1 MNETYLKIDDV
12 AQQTGLSKRTLLYY
26 EEIGIIPPSER
37 SNGGVRLYSP
47 TIIKRLNDIVRAKD
61 VLGLTLQELQEFLS
75 LRELLDNQRTEY
87 RASTNDLIKQEKLQ
101 EIIDIINNQLNMIE
115 QKKENMQQVEQELLD
130 LRERGL
136 TLFNKK
142 GDDKNE

>member
-12 AQQTGLSKRTLLYY
+12 AQQTGLSKRTLRYY

-61 VLGLTLQELQEFLS
+61 VLGLTLQELQEFL
-75 LRELLDNQRTEY
+75 
-87 RASTNDLIKQEKLQ
+87 
-101 EIIDIINNQLNMIE
+101 
-115 QKKENMQQVEQELLD
+115 
-130 LRERGL
+130 
-136 TLFNKK
+136 
-142 GDDKNE
+142 

>member
-1 MNETYLKIDDV
+1 
-12 AQQTGLSKRTLLYY
+12 
-26 EEIGIIPPSER
+26 
-37 SNGGVRLYSP
+37 VRLYSP

-142 GDDKNE
+142 EMTK